1 MRCIPLARKKKER
14 KISGPDLHL
23 NEAKI
28 EMLSNREIIID
39 GCKGV
44 VEYDENLIK
53 LNIGELTLG
62 IAGDE
67 MLIDSF
73 DSGVAVIRGKFAEI
87 SFVS

>member
-1 MRCIPLARKKKER
+1 MARKKKER
-14 KISGPDLHL
+14 KHSVPDLIL

-28 EMLSNREIIID
+28 EMLSNREIIVD

-44 VEYDENLIK
+44 VEYGENLIK
-53 LNIGELTLG
+53 LNIGELTLSL
-62 IAGDE
+62 AGDE
-67 MLIDSF
+67 MLIESF

>member
-1 MRCIPLARKKKER
+1 MARKNKER
-14 KISGPDLHL
+14 KLQMPDMLL

-28 EMLSNREIIID
+28 EMIGNREIIVD

-44 VEYDENLIK
+44 IEYGENLIK
-53 LNIGELTLG
+53 LNIGELVLCLV
-62 IAGDE
+62 GDNMIIE
-67 MLIDSF
+67 SF